1 MPATADLMLAITT
14 KQDKD
19 DLIQFKQLKNRYS
32 DITRNTK
39 FVVNVLRSKMKLIDI
54 PKGQQPKLADDGTNK
69 YYTKTSEADTKAN
82 PYVFTTKPR
91 FRKNKTEDYDDK
103 VKDFSY

>member
-1 MPATADLMLAITT
+1 
-14 KQDKD
+14 
-19 DLIQFKQLKNRYS
+19 
-32 DITRNTK
+32 
-39 FVVNVLRSKMKLIDI
+39 MKLIDI

-69 YYTKTSEADTKAN
+69 YYTKPAEADTKAN

-91 FRKNKTEDYDDK
+91 LRKSKTEDYDDK